1 MNETLRIRTEAAV
14 VALEALIEKQA
25 VGVPWHFGCQIRK
38 LRDDHGEF
46 AEVMSDPDPTEAERL
61 CPDAILKGEE
71 IVIPWRPGEL
81 EFFVYCHQLRAI
93 SAFRRI
99 SDRLKKGP
107 IMRQP
112 IAAAVSEFDSLLAD
126 LDAEAVAIRPSF
138 LDNHCEYYPHNFSS
152 GEFEA

>member
-1 MNETLRIRTEAAV
+1 MNETLRIRAEAAV

-25 VGVPWHFGCQIRK
+25 EGVPWHFGCQIRK

-46 AEVMSDPDPTEAERL
+46 AEVMGDPDPTEAERL

-71 IVIPWRPGEL
+71 VAIPWRPGEH
-81 EFFVYCHQLRAI
+81 EFFIYCHLLRAI

-99 SDRLKKGP
+99 SNRLKTGP

-112 IAAAVSEFDSLLAD
+112 IAAAVSEFDSLLED
-126 LDAEAVAIRPSF
+126 LDAEAAEIRPQF
-138 LDNHCEYYPHNFSS
+138 LDNNCECCPPDFSS
-152 GEFEA
+152 SEIEA